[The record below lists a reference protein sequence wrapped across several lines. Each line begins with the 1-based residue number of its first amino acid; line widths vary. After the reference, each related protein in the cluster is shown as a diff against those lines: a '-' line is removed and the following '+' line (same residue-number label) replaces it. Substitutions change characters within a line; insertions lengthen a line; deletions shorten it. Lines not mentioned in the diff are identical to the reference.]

1 MTASELANKVSE
13 LKGRKWA
20 AEKELNSSRKA
31 LEEAE
36 KHLEAANGLK
46 AVVQQVAK
54 ETQDKLRLRFEAIV
68 QACLDAVFPG
78 RYVFKMEFIS
88 RRGQVEVDMWLD
100 KDGTRMDPLDSNGG
114 GVVDV
119 MSIALRLCCLTLSAN
134 SRVLLLDEPFGHLRG
149 EARERLGELLAIISE
164 KLNVQILMVGD
175 VAGNVVRGKEFRVS
189 KVGDI
194 SVVKESA

>member
-1 MTASELANKVSE
+1 MNAFELSNKVSE
-13 LKGRKWA
+13 FKGRLWTAQKNLETA
-20 AEKELNSSRKA
+20 NSDLAKSKSD
-31 LEEAE
+31 
-36 KHLEAANGLK
+36 LEAANGLK
-46 AVVQQVAK
+46 AVIQQVAK

-68 QACLDAVFPG
+68 QACLDAVFTDT
-78 RYVFKMEFIS
+78 YKFMMEFVS

-100 KDGTRMDPLDSNGG
+100 HDGTRMDPLDSNGG

-119 MSIALRLCCLTLSAN
+119 MSISLRLCCLTLSAN

-175 VAGNVVRGKEFRVS
+175 VSGNVVRGKEFRVS